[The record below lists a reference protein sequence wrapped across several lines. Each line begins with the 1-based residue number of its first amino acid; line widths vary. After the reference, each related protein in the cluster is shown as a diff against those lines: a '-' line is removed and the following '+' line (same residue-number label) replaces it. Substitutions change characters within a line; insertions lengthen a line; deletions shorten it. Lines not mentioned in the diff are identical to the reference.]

1 MSASVTLTTTV
12 LAVDPGSE
20 VRCPCVVRNNG
31 TVVDQFTFEVLGAPA
46 AWATVEP
53 PSVSLFPGAEQT
65 VEVCF
70 RPPRD
75 AGVAAGPTPF
85 GVKVTPRERPM
96 DTVVEEGT
104 VTVGSFADMFS
115 EVIPRSG
122 RGRARGRFELALDD
136 KGNSRINARL
146 SGTDDNNS
154 LRFTFNPPAL
164 TSAPGEAAFAKV
176 IVRPKRTF
184 LRGAPR
190 THQFR
195 VQSSIDGAPP
205 LVASGTFIQDPR
217 IPKWLPKAVLALIAI
232 AAVLV
237 ALWFALLRPKIRS
250 EARQAAQQQ
259 VQGQIAG
266 QVAAGVAGAVT
277 QLKTGAPPT
286 IVSTTTT
293 VPAAASSSSLG
304 LPPGPVVD
312 GRLVLK
318 SPGTVSFSPPA
329 GKSYQLT
336 DLVLENP
343 HADTGT
349 LTLLRSGTTLMVL
362 ELDNF
367 RDLDYHFVSPIVFP
381 TGTQLQLN
389 AACTSPDC
397 TPGMYFDGY
406 TLPKP
411 PGS

>member
-1 MSASVTLTTTV
+1 MSASVTLATTE

-20 VRCPCVVRNNG
+20 ARCPCTVRNNG
-31 TVVDQFTFEVLGAPA
+31 TVVDQFTFEVLGATA

-65 VEVCF
+65 VEICF
-70 RPPRD
+70 RPPRE

-85 GVKVTPRERPM
+85 AVKVTPREHPAE
-96 DTVVEEGT
+96 TVVEEGT
-104 VTVGSFADMFS
+104 ITVGTFADTFS
-115 EVIPRSG
+115 EVIPRSA
-122 RGRARGRFELALDD
+122 RGRTRGRFEIALDD
-136 KGNSRINARL
+136 RGNARVNARL
-146 SGTDDNNS
+146 SGTDDNNA

-164 TSAPGEAAFAKV
+164 TPAPGEAAFAKV

-184 LRGAPR
+184 LRGSPR

-195 VQSSIDGAPP
+195 VQSSVDGAPP

-217 IPKWLPKAVLALIAI
+217 IPRWLPRALLALLGV
-232 AAVLV
+232 AALLV
-237 ALWFALLRPKIRS
+237 ALWFAFLRPKIRS

-259 VQGQIAG
+259 VQNQIAG

-293 VPAAASSSSLG
+293 VAPPASSSSFG

-318 SPGTVSFSPPA
+318 APGTASFSPPS

-343 HADTGT
+343 HGDTGT
-349 LTLLRSGTTLMVL
+349 LTVLRSGTPLMVL
-362 ELDNF
+362 ALDNF

-406 TLPKP
+406 ILPKP